1 MPQAFRRIEKFR
13 IPVTIVAV
21 LRPVS
26 MDEQHFAKLV
36 DAHADGLYRF
46 ALSMLHEEAA
56 AEDAVQDAFE
66 GLWRKRNRV
75 DLAKTKSYLF
85 TTVHNHCIDVIRRQ
99 RPHIAAETAN
109 LVASEAVP
117 HDLQAHLHEGLATL
131 PEKQQSMVLLRDYEG
146 YSYAEIAAITESTLE
161 TVKVSIFRARR
172 ALRAYLGSIENVR

>member
-1 MPQAFRRIEKFR
+1 MN
-13 IPVTIVAV
+13 
-21 LRPVS
+21 
-26 MDEQHFAKLV
+26 EQHFAQLV
-36 DAHADGLYRF
+36 DEHADGLYRF

-66 GLWRKRNRV
+66 GLWRKRQRV

-85 TTVHNHCIDVIRRQ
+85 TSVHNHCIDAIRRQ
-99 RPHIAAETAN
+99 RPTLAAESAP
-109 LVASEAVP
+109 LVAPETVP
-117 HDLQAHLHEGLATL
+117 HDLQTHLHVGLATL

-146 YSYAEIAAITESTLE
+146 YSYAEIADITQSTLE

>member
-1 MPQAFRRIEKFR
+1 
-13 IPVTIVAV
+13 
-21 LRPVS
+21 
-26 MDEQHFAKLV
+26 MDEQHFANLV
-36 DAHADGLYRF
+36 DEHADGLYRF

-99 RPHIAAETAN
+99 RPHFAAETAN
-109 LVASEAVP
+109 LVALEAEP
-117 HDLQAHLHEGLATL
+117 YDLQAHLHEGLATL

-146 YSYAEIAAITESTLE
+146 YSYAEIAAITQSTLE